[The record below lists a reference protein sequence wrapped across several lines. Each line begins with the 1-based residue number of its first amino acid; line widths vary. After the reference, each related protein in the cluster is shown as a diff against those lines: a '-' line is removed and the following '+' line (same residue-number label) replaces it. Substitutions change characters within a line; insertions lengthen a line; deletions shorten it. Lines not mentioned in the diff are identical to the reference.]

1 MRQVC
6 IPRYGPPEVL
16 RLQDAPEPPLTPT
29 DVRIAVHASGVNFA
43 DVMARQGLY
52 PDCPKPPVVVGY
64 EVAGRVIEAG
74 AEATGVATGQRVV
87 ALTRFGGYADQVV
100 VPWRQVFA
108 LPDDMPFT
116 DAAALPVNYLTA
128 YLALYVC
135 GHLQTSERVLIHGAG
150 GGVGLAAMQLCRLRD
165 AEIYATAS
173 VRKHDFL
180 RQHGAHHTFT
190 YDPKALRQGIHDA
203 TAGRGVDI
211 ALDPH
216 GGRSFA
222 ESYRLLAPLG
232 RLIMFGVSS
241 LSPGLRRHPLT
252 ALWHLLR
259 MPWFHPIRLLN
270 DNAAVIGVN
279 LGHLWEEQTLLT
291 QAMTHLLSL
300 YQEGRIRPV
309 IARQFDLSDASAA
322 HQYIHERQNIGKVLL
337 VSHSGADG
345 P

>member
-1 MRQVC
+1 MGTIRQVC
-6 IPRYGPPEVL
+6 IPRYGRPEVL
-16 RLQDAPEPPLTPT
+16 RLQDAPEPRLTPT

-43 DVMARQGLY
+43 DVLARQGLY

-64 EVAGRVIEAG
+64 EVAGQVMEVG
-74 AEATGVATGQRVV
+74 AEAIGVSSGQRVV
-87 ALTRFGGYADQVV
+87 ALTRFGGYANQVV

-116 DAAALPVNYLTA
+116 EAAALPVNYLTA

-135 GHLQTSERVLIHGAG
+135 GHLQSGERVLIHGAG

-173 VRKHDFL
+173 VRKHAFL
-180 RQHGAHHTFT
+180 RQHGARYTFA

-232 RLIMFGVSS
+232 RLIMFGVSR
-241 LSPGLRRHPLT
+241 LSPGLRRNPLV
-252 ALWHLLR
+252 ALWQLLR
-259 MPWFHPIRLLN
+259 LPWFHPIRLLN

-279 LGHLWEEQTLLT
+279 LGRLWAEQALLT

-300 YQEGRIRPV
+300 YQQGRIRPV
-309 IARQFDLSDASAA
+309 IARQFDLSEAPAA
-322 HQYIHERQNIGKVLL
+322 HRYMQERQNIGKILL
-337 VSHSGADG
+337 VSH